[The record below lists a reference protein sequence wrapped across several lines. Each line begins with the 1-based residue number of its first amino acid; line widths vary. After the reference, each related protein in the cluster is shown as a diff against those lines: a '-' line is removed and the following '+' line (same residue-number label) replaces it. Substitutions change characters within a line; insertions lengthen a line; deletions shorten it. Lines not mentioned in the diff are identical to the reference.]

1 MKRESLKYIYKRISI
16 SEEMSHTEP
25 KVSRLCKKNLR
36 YMYKKK
42 ILINLLL
49 IFLCSC
55 SSNLNREIIRLDPT
69 NEKYHTPGCR
79 EIRKKILDQKSDPSE
94 SVARGALSTYFLG
107 AISLPA
113 LGFLEIK
120 SEEYK
125 KSLIAELKRN
135 CY

>member
-1 MKRESLKYIYKRISI
+1 MFR
-16 SEEMSHTEP
+16 
-25 KVSRLCKKNLR
+25 
-36 YMYKKK
+36 K
-42 ILINLLL
+42 ILITV
-49 IFLCSC
+49 IFAFLYSC

-69 NEKYHTPGCR
+69 NEKYHTQGCR
-79 EIRKKILDQKSDPSE
+79 EIRKKILDQKNDPSE

-113 LGFLEIK
+113 LGFIEIN
-120 SEEYK
+120 SEEYR

>member
-1 MKRESLKYIYKRISI
+1 MY
-16 SEEMSHTEP
+16 
-25 KVSRLCKKNLR
+25 KNLF
-36 YMYKKK
+36 
-42 ILINLLL
+42 ITFLLTFLI
-49 IFLCSC
+49 SC

-69 NEKYHTPGCR
+69 NDKYHTPGCR
-79 EIRKKILDQKSDPSE
+79 EIRKIILDQKNDPSE
-94 SVARGALSTYFLG
+94 SIARGALSTYFLG

-113 LGFLEIK
+113 LGFLEIN

>member
-1 MKRESLKYIYKRISI
+1 MY
-16 SEEMSHTEP
+16 
-25 KVSRLCKKNLR
+25 KNLF
-36 YMYKKK
+36 
-42 ILINLLL
+42 ITFLLTFLI
-49 IFLCSC
+49 SC

-69 NEKYHTPGCR
+69 NENYHTPGCR
-79 EIRKKILDQKSDPSE
+79 EIRKKIRAQKSDPSE
-94 SVARGALSTYFLG
+94 SVARGALSTYFVG

-113 LGFLEIK
+113 LGFLEIN

>member
-1 MKRESLKYIYKRISI
+1 
-16 SEEMSHTEP
+16 MSRTKT
-25 KVSRLCKKNLR
+25 KVNKLSKKEFSNMYKKNL
-36 YMYKKK
+36 
-42 ILINLLL
+42 LNTLLL

-69 NEKYHTPGCR
+69 NENYHTSGCR

-120 SEEYK
+120 SEEYR

>member
-1 MKRESLKYIYKRISI
+1 MF
-16 SEEMSHTEP
+16 
-25 KVSRLCKKNLR
+25 KKNL
-36 YMYKKK
+36 
-42 ILINLLL
+42 LISFLF
-49 IFLCSC
+49 IFLSSC

-69 NEKYHTPGCR
+69 NEKYHTEGCR

-113 LGFLEIK
+113 LGFLEIN
-120 SEEYK
+120 SEEYR

>member
-1 MKRESLKYIYKRISI
+1 MF
-16 SEEMSHTEP
+16 
-25 KVSRLCKKNLR
+25 KKNL
-36 YMYKKK
+36 
-42 ILINLLL
+42 LVFFLL
-49 IFLCSC
+49 IFYSSC

-69 NEKYHTPGCR
+69 DEKYHTQGCR

-113 LGFLEIK
+113 LGFLEIN

>member
-1 MKRESLKYIYKRISI
+1 
-16 SEEMSHTEP
+16 
-25 KVSRLCKKNLR
+25 
-36 YMYKKK
+36 MYT
-42 ILINLLL
+42 N
-49 IFLCSC
+49 IFIGVVFAFLFSC

-69 NEKYHTPGCR
+69 NEKYHTLGCR

-113 LGFLEIK
+113 LGFLEIN

>member
-1 MKRESLKYIYKRISI
+1 MF
-16 SEEMSHTEP
+16 
-25 KVSRLCKKNLR
+25 KKNL
-36 YMYKKK
+36 
-42 ILINLLL
+42 LISFLL
-49 IFLCSC
+49 IFLSSC

-69 NEKYHTPGCR
+69 NDKYHTLGCR

-113 LGFLEIK
+113 LGFLEIS

>member
-1 MKRESLKYIYKRISI
+1 MY
-16 SEEMSHTEP
+16 
-25 KVSRLCKKNLR
+25 KNLF
-36 YMYKKK
+36 
-42 ILINLLL
+42 ITFLLTFLI
-49 IFLCSC
+49 SC

-69 NEKYHTPGCR
+69 NENYHTPGCS
-79 EIRKKILDQKSDPSE
+79 EIRNKILDQKSDPSE

-113 LGFLEIK
+113 LGFLEIN

>member
-1 MKRESLKYIYKRISI
+1 
-16 SEEMSHTEP
+16 
-25 KVSRLCKKNLR
+25 
-36 YMYKKK
+36 MYRK
-42 ILINLLL
+42 ILIGVVFT
-49 IFLCSC
+49 FLFSC

-69 NEKYHTPGCR
+69 NEKYHTLGCR

-107 AISLPA
+107 VISLPA
-113 LGFLEIK
+113 LGFLEIN

>member
-1 MKRESLKYIYKRISI
+1 MF
-16 SEEMSHTEP
+16 
-25 KVSRLCKKNLR
+25 KKNL
-36 YMYKKK
+36 
-42 ILINLLL
+42 LISFLL
-49 IFLCSC
+49 IFLSSC

-69 NEKYHTPGCR
+69 NEKYHTQGCR

-113 LGFLEIK
+113 LCFLEIN
-120 SEEYK
+120 SEEYR